1 MFTRATGCIII
12 PLWLAAMS
20 WLVVNDMWPGLSAQD
35 PPPLKVTDWFLH
47 QGAQVQFAIHGE
59 DDRLGTIW
67 TAYDIDGDSLQRHD
81 LIWIEH
87 FPLGV
92 APLRMEVDSVFT
104 ADGVLDEIDVEVES
118 RRGFVQLHGERF
130 HKNFSFTFKAGP
142 IEKSFKI
149 PLADGGFISGGLSP
163 FGQLVDMKVGDRW
176 RMQVFNPIAALLGIG
191 DKFIP
196 TLIEVTGRET
206 IVTPQ
211 GSTDCLVVESQNAK
225 AWVDEHG
232 AVLVQEL
239 TLPLVGKLRM
249 VREAAYDADALSRAR
264 KETIYAQH
272 RQGRQWP
279 R

>member
-1 MFTRATGCIII
+1 
-12 PLWLAAMS
+12 MS
-20 WLVVNDMWPGLSAQD
+20 WLVAEDMWPGLSAQD
-35 PPPLKVTDWFLH
+35 PPPLKVTDWLRQ

-59 DDRLGTIW
+59 DGRLGTIW
-67 TAYDIDGDSLQRHD
+67 TAYDIDRDSLQRHD
-81 LIWIEH
+81 LIWIDR
-87 FPLGV
+87 FPLDV
-92 APLRMEVDSVFT
+92 APLRMEVNSVFT
-104 ADGVLDEIDVEVES
+104 ADGVLDEIDVEIENRQHVIL
-118 RRGFVQLHGERF
+118 LHGERF

-142 IEKSFKI
+142 IEKAFKI
-149 PLADGGFISGGLSP
+149 PLADGGFISGGLNP

-225 AWVDEHG
+225 AWVDQHG

-249 VREAAYDADALSRAR
+249 VRETAYDADARSRAK
-264 KETIYAQH
+264 KESLHAH
-272 RQGRQWP
+272 ARQGIQ
-279 R
+279 

>member
-1 MFTRATGCIII
+1 MFTRATGCLII
-12 PLWLAAMS
+12 PLWLTAMS

-35 PPPLKVTDWFLH
+35 PPPLKVTDWLRQ

-59 DDRLGTIW
+59 DGRLGTIW
-67 TAYDIDGDSLQRHD
+67 TAYDIDRDSLQRHD
-81 LIWIEH
+81 LIWIDR
-87 FPLGV
+87 FPLDV
-92 APLRMEVDSVFT
+92 APLRMEVNSVFT

-118 RRGFVQLHGERF
+118 RKGSVRLHGERF
-130 HKNFSFTFKAGP
+130 HKNFSFTFQSGP
-142 IEKSFKI
+142 IEKAFKI

-196 TLIEVTGRET
+196 TLIEVTGRDT
-206 IVTPQ
+206 VVTPQ

-225 AWVDEHG
+225 AWVDQHG

-249 VREAAYDADALSRAR
+249 VRETAYDADARSRAK
-264 KETIYAQH
+264 KESLHAH
-272 RQGRQWP
+272 AKQGIQ
-279 R
+279 